1 MTKQTSA
8 DRKLEKANA
17 EDEAQTRKS
26 VVPSPYT
33 AMYKERGDATS
44 CGDNVASKLK
54 AAILDKKAGGM
65 SLAKLANIGKLNDV
79 DVAERWGHL
88 NPGMRRM
95 NLGNVLRAKAKRGEK
110 VVWK

>member
-17 EDEAQTRKS
+17 EDEAKTRKS
-26 VVPSPYT
+26 VVPAAYK
-33 AMYKERGDATS
+33 AQYKERGDATS

-65 SLAKLANIGKLNDV
+65 SLAKLAKIGKLNDV
-79 DVAERWGHL
+79 DVAEKWGHL